1 MRALGDRPPMDTK
14 AQRNIASELIEQ
26 RRNLKSDV
34 SLESERVEVSK
45 LIQKEIWKHCYP
57 RTVARSDKVKVL
69 RATNKIFPSLC
80 LTLAL
85 ACRLQKALIR
95 GRLI

>member
-1 MRALGDRPPMDTK
+1 MTHQTFNGFAITPTLQGFWQPVADR
-14 AQRNIASELIEQ
+14 EWE
-26 RRNLKSDV
+26 
-34 SLESERVEVSK
+34 
-45 LIQKEIWKHCYP
+45 QKEIWKHCYP